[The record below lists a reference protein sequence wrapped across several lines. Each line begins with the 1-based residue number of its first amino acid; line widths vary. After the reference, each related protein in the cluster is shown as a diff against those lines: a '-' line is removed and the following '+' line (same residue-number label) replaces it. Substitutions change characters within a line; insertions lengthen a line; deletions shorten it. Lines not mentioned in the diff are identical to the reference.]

1 MNGLRLSKT
10 PFRGGRR
17 RWFSWIM
24 RNVARILLFPFF
36 CLKTSGKENLP
47 RKSAFV
53 LLPKHQRWEDIPL
66 LGLGSPRPLYYLA
79 KNELFKN
86 PLSNWFFR
94 GLGGIPLNRERPLE
108 SREFLRAMI
117 EILKRG
123 EGFVVFPEGT
133 YYRGRVGAARVGVIR
148 LILSHLDLPFIP
160 VGINY
165 LRKGWRVVVT
175 INFGKP
181 VYADSRASAS
191 EFLDLVMADIAKLSG
206 LRTINGCT

>member
-1 MNGLRLSKT
+1 MK
-10 PFRGGRR
+10 
-17 RWFSWIM
+17 
-24 RNVARILLFPFF
+24 NVARILLLPFF
-36 CLKTSGKENLP
+36 CLKTYGKENLP
-47 RKSAFV
+47 QKSAFV

-66 LGLGSPRPLYYLA
+66 LGLGTPRPLYYVA
-79 KNELFKN
+79 KHELFKT
-86 PLSNWFFR
+86 PLSSWFFR

-108 SREFLRAMI
+108 SRKFLRAMI

-133 YYRGRVGAARVGVIR
+133 YYRGTVGPAHVGVIR
-148 LILSHLDLPFIP
+148 LILSHLELPFVP

-165 LRKGWRVVVT
+165 MRKGWRTVVT

-181 VYADSRASAS
+181 VYANSRASAS
-191 EFLDLVMADIAKLSG
+191 EFLDLVMADIAQLSG

>member
-1 MNGLRLSKT
+1 MKGLRLSKT

-17 RWFSWIM
+17 IWLLWIM
-24 RNVARILLFPFF
+24 RNAARILLFPFF

-47 RKSAFV
+47 QKSAFV

-66 LGLGSPRPLYYLA
+66 LGLSTPRPLYYLA
-79 KNELFKN
+79 KHELFKN

-94 GLGGIPLNRERPLE
+94 GLGGVPLNRERPLE
-108 SREFLRAMI
+108 SRKFLRHMI
-117 EILKRG
+117 EILGKG

-133 YYRGRVGAARVGVIR
+133 YCRGRLGPAHVGVIR
-148 LILSHLDLPFIP
+148 LILSQLELPFIP

-165 LRKGWRVVVT
+165 LRNGWRVAVT

-181 VYADSRASAS
+181 VYGYSRSSAN
-191 EFLDLVMADIAKLSG
+191 EFLDLVMADIARLSG
-206 LRTINGCT
+206 LQIIVH